1 LRLPRCHQKDAHHN
15 DDTERVQIFSHFRL
29 CPIRRQRRARGS
41 GGFDRGW
48 NEMSRELPRSL
59 HPLALLAAR
68 EAGADGFAIRQID
81 ADGGQREVKL
91 DWGLP
96 APEAGETGLTVLS
109 FALRAEEEVTGIL
122 TFVFRGAAVQP
133 RALSLL
139 ERIAP
144 VIEDVWRLSLLP
156 AAYAR
161 NAARIGELETGLAD
175 AKIADRARGM
185 LATGA
190 PSRDTVDTIIRHVE
204 SVLRP
209 GQLGTVLQ
217 QLTQEFEQEIAE
229 RELANRAKAILQ
241 SRYGM
246 SEDQAHVHLRL
257 VSRKSRKR
265 LRDVARD
272 VLAEPLA
279 QRGR

>member
-1 LRLPRCHQKDAHHN
+1 
-15 DDTERVQIFSHFRL
+15 
-29 CPIRRQRRARGS
+29 
-41 GGFDRGW
+41 
-48 NEMSRELPRSL
+48 MSRELPHSL

-68 EAGADGFAIRQID
+68 EAGADGFAIRQTDPEGEQRD
-81 ADGGQREVKL
+81 AKL
-91 DWGLP
+91 DWGVA

-109 FALRAEEEVTGIL
+109 FPLHAEEEVTGVL
-122 TFVFRGAAVQP
+122 TFVFRGVAVPP
-133 RALSLL
+133 RAQALL
-139 ERIAP
+139 KRIAP
-144 VIEDVWRLSLLP
+144 VIEEVWRLSLLP

-161 NAARIGELETGLAD
+161 NATRIGELEIELAD
-175 AKIADRARGM
+175 SKIADRARGM
-185 LATGA
+185 LAGGA
-190 PSRDTVDTIIRHVE
+190 PPRDAVDTIVRHVE

-209 GQLGTVLQ
+209 GQFATVLK
-217 QLTQEFEQEIAE
+217 QLTDEIKQEIAE